1 MNEFTLPVWV
11 VAAAKSAT
19 RILIG
24 NKFNDTEIIDLPNEK
39 KSIKVPVCSAALLD
53 NGERSLAISHC
64 QSGLTLD
71 ITRGV
76 EVWAYIQFNKAINN
90 ESFQSET
97 IVENGFPNWL
107 DFHGG
112 YGVGKYESSGYPC
125 ISKFARDLLCINL
138 YPLLPKGSS
147 IRVEIVLP
155 EGKDRALRTSNEAFG
170 VVEGLSLIGTQAEV
184 QISASPDQLKSCRR
198 TLQKIC
204 AKSTFDGCL
213 TFVIGENGMDLALK
227 FGLPA
232 NQIIKTGNW
241 LGPLLVAAAEN
252 GVKKLLLFGYHG
264 KLVKLSGG
272 IFHTH
277 HHLADGR
284 LEILTSL
291 AVREGISFDLIQLIS
306 KSTSVENALLTL
318 EARNPEAVSL
328 IWGRMAKEIEIKSR
342 NYVNRYLSSSME
354 IGSVLFDRKRQI
366 RWAGFDGVQQ
376 INSLGLILK

>member
-19 RILIG
+19 NTLIG
-24 NKFNDTEIIDLPNEK
+24 NEFKNTERIDLPNQK
-39 KSIKVPVCSAALLD
+39 GPITVPICSSSLLD
-53 NGERSLAISHC
+53 NGEKSLAISLC
-64 QSGLTLD
+64 QSGLPLD

-76 EVWAYIQFNKAINN
+76 EIWAYIQLSKG
-90 ESFQSET
+90 SYKSEKKGD
-97 IVENGFPNWL
+97 NGFPDWL
-107 DFHGG
+107 DFHAG
-112 YGVGKYESSGYPC
+112 YGVGKFESSGQPC

-138 YPLLPKGSS
+138 YPLLPKGNS
-147 IRVEIVLP
+147 IKVEIILP
-155 EGKDRALRTSNEAFG
+155 EGKERALKTSNEAFG
-170 VVEGLSLIGTQAEV
+170 VVDGLSLIGTQAEA
-184 QISASPDQLKSCRR
+184 QISASPDQLK
-198 TLQKIC
+198 IC
-204 AKSTFDGCL
+204 KDILHSKCSKSTFDGCL
-213 TFVIGENGMDLALK
+213 TFVIGENGKNLASK

-252 GVKKLLLFGYHG
+252 GVKNLLLFGYHG
-264 KLVKLSGG
+264 KMVKLSGG
-272 IFHTH
+272 VFHTH

-291 AVREGISFDLIQLIS
+291 AVREAISFDLIKLIS

-318 EARNPEAVSL
+318 EEINPEAVSL
-328 IWGRMAKEIEIKSR
+328 IWGRMAKEIEIKSST
-342 NYVNRYLSSSME
+342 YVNRYLSSSMG

-366 RWAGFDGVQQ
+366 RWAGFKGLKQ

>member
-1 MNEFTLPVWV
+1 LNEFTLPVWV

-19 RILIG
+19 NTLIG
-24 NKFNDTEIIDLPNEK
+24 NKFKDTERIDLPNQEE
-39 KSIKVPVCSAALLD
+39 SITVPICSSALVD
-53 NGERSLAISHC
+53 NGKKSLAISHC
-64 QSGLTLD
+64 QSGLPLD

-76 EVWAYIQFNKAINN
+76 EIWAFIQLSKA
-90 ESFQSET
+90 SFKSGK
-97 IVENGFPNWL
+97 IDNGFPDWL
-107 DFHGG
+107 DFHAG
-112 YGVGKYESSGYPC
+112 YGVGKFESSGLPC
-125 ISKFARDLLCINL
+125 ISNFARDLLCINL
-138 YPLLPKGSS
+138 HPLLPKGSS
-147 IRVEIVLP
+147 IKVEIVLP
-155 EGKDRALRTSNEAFG
+155 QGKDRALKTSNEAFG
-170 VVEGLSLIGTQAEV
+170 VVDGLSLIGTQAEA
-184 QISASPDQLKSCRR
+184 QISASPNQLKNCKDILKHKCS
-198 TLQKIC
+198 KP
-204 AKSTFDGCL
+204 TFDGSL

-272 IFHTH
+272 VFHTH

-291 AVREGISFDLIQLIS
+291 AVREAIPFDLIKLIS
-306 KSTSVENALLTL
+306 QSTSVENALITL
-318 EARNPEAVSL
+318 QISNPEAVSL

-342 NYVNRYLSSSME
+342 GYVNKYMSSSME

-366 RWAGFDGVQQ
+366 RWAGFEGLKQ
-376 INSLGLILK
+376 INSLGLILN

>member
-1 MNEFTLPVWV
+1 LNELTLPVWV

-19 RILIG
+19 SILIG
-24 NKFNDTEIIDLPNEK
+24 NQFKDTEIIDLPNQE
-39 KSIKVPVCSAALLD
+39 KSISVPICSSALIA
-53 NGERSLAISHC
+53 NGERSLAVTHC
-64 QSGLTLD
+64 QSGLLLD
-71 ITRGV
+71 ITRGL
-76 EVWAYIQFNKAINN
+76 EIWAYIQLITVR
-90 ESFQSET
+90 SQSGE
-97 IVENGFPNWL
+97 IVDNGFPNWL
-107 DFHGG
+107 DFHAG
-112 YGVGKYESSGYPC
+112 YGVGKFESSGKPC

-147 IRVEIVLP
+147 IKVEIVLP
-155 EGKDRALRTSNEAFG
+155 EGKERALKTSNEAFG
-170 VVEGLSLIGTQAEV
+170 VVDGLSLIGTQAEV
-184 QISASPDQLKSCRR
+184 QISASPDQLKNCKELLEFKCSR
-198 TLQKIC
+198 
-204 AKSTFDGCL
+204 STFDGCL

-241 LGPLLVAAAEN
+241 VGPLLVAAAEN

-272 IFHTH
+272 VFHTH

-291 AVREGISFDLIQLIS
+291 AVREGISFKLIELIS
-306 KSTSVENALLTL
+306 KSTSVENALVAL
-318 EARNPEAVSL
+318 EAKNSEAVAL
-328 IWGRMAKEIEIKSR
+328 VWDRMAKEIEIKSQS
-342 NYVNRYLSSSME
+342 YVNRYLSSSIE

-366 RWAGFDGVQQ
+366 RWAGFHGLKQ

>member
-19 RILIG
+19 NILIG
-24 NKFNDTEIIDLPNEK
+24 NTFKDTERIYLPNKEE
-39 KSIKVPVCSAALLD
+39 SITVPISSASLLD
-53 NGERSLAISHC
+53 NGKKSLAVSHC
-64 QSGLTLD
+64 QSGLSLD
-71 ITRGV
+71 ITRGLAI
-76 EVWAYIQFNKAINN
+76 WAYIQFNQTTDHFRPVVKND
-90 ESFQSET
+90 
-97 IVENGFPNWL
+97 FPDWL
-107 DFHGG
+107 DFHAG
-112 YGVGKYESSGYPC
+112 YGVGKFESSGLPC
-125 ISKFARDLLCINL
+125 ISNFTRDLLCINL

-147 IRVEIVLP
+147 IKIEIVLP

-170 VVEGLSLIGTQAEV
+170 VVDGLSLIGTQAEV
-184 QISASPDQLKSCRR
+184 QISASPEQLKNCKER
-198 TLQKIC
+198 LQHKC
-204 AKSTFDGCL
+204 SESTFDGCL

-232 NQIIKTGNW
+232 KQIIKTGNW

-252 GVKKLLLFGYHG
+252 GVKQLLLFGYHG
-264 KLVKLSGG
+264 KLIKLSGG

-291 AVREGISFDLIQLIS
+291 AVREAISFDLINLIS

-318 EARNPEAVSL
+318 EVSNPEAISL
-328 IWGRMAKEIEIKSR
+328 IWGRMAKEIEIKSQS
-342 NYVNRYLSSSME
+342 YVNRYLSSSME

-366 RWAGFDGVQQ
+366 RWAGFEGLKQ
-376 INSLGLILK
+376 INSLGLMLK